1 VVARAAI
8 WKGSGHNS
16 SLESSVRRYYETR
29 KNDIVEFLNY
39 QIPVT
44 HLKGPKADGDMQA
57 AKRAYNAPPLSQY
70 MVMWAAGR
78 FKSYVR

>member
-1 VVARAAI
+1 MKWIYASSKAR
-8 WKGSGHNS
+8 S
-16 SLESSVRRYYETR
+16 
-29 KNDIVEFLNY
+29 
-39 QIPVT
+39 
-44 HLKGPKADGDMQA
+44 DGDMQA